1 MRMRVVMLHCHPVQA
16 TWHLHRITR
25 RQLNLCCFVFS
36 PTSTPWIQRNKHSQ
50 PIVLFGPIH
59 SKIIWRELVQ
69 LFWPNILFDFFA
81 THYWSRTWV
90 GLFWSQPKRNTC
102 WVSLSFCSF
111 GHIIKCTST
120 ENQMQIY
127 FHFQMSSISL
137 DHLEY
142 AVKHK
147 AMCCARQS
155 PSDSRRCHG
164 RTAALSWTMMIII
177 MMTMKMMMMV
187 MTRRTRMMR
196 RVTPWSFA
204 ERVPP

>member
-50 PIVLFGPIH
+50 PIVLFFSFKEYLERACVTFLTKH
-59 SKIIWRELVQ
+59 SL
-69 LFWPNILFDFFA
+69 LFFA
-81 THYWSRTWV
+81 IHYWSRTWV
-90 GLFWSQPKRNTC
+90 GLFWSQPKRNTNTC

-111 GHIIKCTST
+111 GQIIKCTSA

-127 FHFQMSSISL
+127 FHFQTSLIS
-137 DHLEY
+137 LEY

-155 PSDSRRCHG
+155 PSDSRRCRG
-164 RTAALSWTMMIII
+164 RTAVLSWTMM
-177 MMTMKMMMMV
+177 MMMVMMVMTMMMMMMV